1 MPSKLRNISKNV
13 LSLKVK
19 TLNDNI
25 ISENINGCINI
36 KTIINYKNN
45 FTKIDDKWK
54 IKDILIFDSEII
66 KKNLQ
71 CWIN

>member
-1 MPSKLRNISKNV
+1 MPSRLRNISKNV

-25 ISENINGCINI
+25 ISENI

-66 KKNLQ
+66 KK
-71 CWIN
+71 IYSVE